1 MKPPTNKNLRDSISH
16 SLDALEMLSFNDG
29 FEAAANALDEL
40 SDIKHNQGDHLA
52 AEVLRWAA
60 SELRGDNA

>member
-1 MKPPTNKNLRDSISH
+1 MKMPTNKNLRDAISN
-16 SLDALEMLSFNDG
+16 SLDALEKLSFNDG

-40 SDIKHNQGDHLA
+40 SEIKHNQNDHETA
-52 AEVLRWAA
+52 GVLRWAA

>member
-1 MKPPTNKNLRDSISH
+1 MKPPTNKNLRDAISH
-16 SLDALEMLSFNDG
+16 SLDALEMLSFNSG
-29 FEAAANALDEL
+29 YEALANALDEL